1 MRTLRYYIS
10 RNIAKLLPDKLYLS
24 IKYRT
29 HFGYWMDWQNPKN
42 FCEKLQWLKIY
53 DKHPEYTQMVDKV
66 AAKDYVAGII
76 GDEYIIPTL
85 GVYNSADE
93 IDFEK
98 LPNQFVLKCTHDS
111 GGVIV
116 CKDKSKLNTTAVKKK
131 LANGLK
137 RTYVIQTREYPYKDV
152 PRRIIAEQY
161 MEEENG
167 NELKDY
173 KFYCFEGKAIYC
185 QIITNRSTDETIDFY
200 DREWNHQPFIGLRPT
215 AHHAPTTHHAPKN
228 YKLMLSIADKLASK
242 IAAPFVRIDLY
253 NISGKPYFGEI
264 TFFPFS
270 GVGQFTPQEW
280 NSKLGE
286 MIHLPI

>member
-161 MEEENG
+161 MEDESG
-167 NELKDY
+167 HELKDY
-173 KFYCFEGKAIYC
+173 KFFCFHGEPR
-185 QIITNRSTDETIDFY
+185 IIQLDF
-200 DREWNHQPFIGLRPT
+200 DRFTQHKKNLYTLEWELLPFSFNYPSHPECVFPKPDGLEKMIALARI
-215 AHHAPTTHHAPKN
+215 
-228 YKLMLSIADKLASK
+228 LSKGI
-242 IAAPFVRIDLY
+242 PFVRVDLY
-253 NISGKPYFGEI
+253 NINGKIYFGEL
-264 TFFPFS
+264 TFFPAS
-270 GVGQFTPQEW
+270 GVGRFTPHEW
-280 NSKLGE
+280 DYKLGE
-286 MIHLPI
+286 LIHLPEK

>member
-29 HFGYWMDWQNPKN
+29 HFGYWMDWQNPKT

-161 MEEENG
+161 MEDESG
-167 NELKDY
+167 HELKDY
-173 KFYCFEGKAIYC
+173 KFFCFHGEPR
-185 QIITNRSTDETIDFY
+185 IIQLDF
-200 DREWNHQPFIGLRPT
+200 DRFTQHKKNLYTLEWELLPFSFNYPSHPECVFPKPDGLEKMIALARI
-215 AHHAPTTHHAPKN
+215 
-228 YKLMLSIADKLASK
+228 LSKGI
-242 IAAPFVRIDLY
+242 PFVRVDLY
-253 NISGKPYFGEI
+253 NINGKIYFGEL
-264 TFFPFS
+264 TFFPAS
-270 GVGQFTPQEW
+270 GVGRFTPHEW
-280 NSKLGE
+280 DYKLGE
-286 MIHLPI
+286 LIHLPEK